1 MIGRQHVAVAPTL
14 SSITPYLVQ
23 TKMVDSMSE
32 KKEKNNLNE
41 IKSTDKK
48 ELRK

>member
-1 MIGRQHVAVAPTL
+1 MIGRQHVVVASTL

-23 TKMVDSMSE
+23 TKMVDGMSE
-32 KKEKNNLNE
+32 RKKNNLNE

>member
-32 KKEKNNLNE
+32 RKKNNLNE